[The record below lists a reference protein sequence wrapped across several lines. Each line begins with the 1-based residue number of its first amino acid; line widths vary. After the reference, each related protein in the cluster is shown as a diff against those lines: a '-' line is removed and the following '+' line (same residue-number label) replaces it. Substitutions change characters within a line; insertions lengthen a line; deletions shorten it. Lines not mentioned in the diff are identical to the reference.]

1 MPGRR
6 GVSETIWD
14 NKMFKETEM
23 SVKSSLPLIAL
34 VNAKVTVGGL
44 EINDREDFAALDT
57 IKKVID
63 ERERIPVFS
72 RDGI

>member
-1 MPGRR
+1 LPGRR

>member
-1 MPGRR
+1 MPGRG
-6 GVSETIWD
+6 GVSKTIWD
-14 NKMFKETEM
+14 NKMFKETKM
-23 SVKSSLPLIAL
+23 SAKSSLPLVAFA
-34 VNAKVTVGGL
+34 NAKMTVSGL
-44 EINDREDFAALDT
+44 EINDREDFTALDT